1 MVLSDE
7 NIIAFQAL
15 YKEHYGK
22 DLSKEEAYEQGMKL
36 LSLVSIVYRPMTTE
50 DFEKF
55 KAQEA
60 VFLREQN

>member
-7 NIIAFQAL
+7 NIIAFQTL
-15 YKEHYGK
+15 YKEHFGK
-22 DLSKEEAYEQGMKL
+22 DLTKEEAYEQGMKL
-36 LSLVSIVYRPMTTE
+36 LSLVSIVYRPMTSE

-55 KAQEA
+55 KTQEA

>member
-7 NIIAFQAL
+7 NTISFQTL
-15 YKEHYGK
+15 YKEHFGK

-36 LSLVSIVYRPMTTE
+36 LSLVSVIYRPMTSE

-55 KAQEA
+55 KAQQA
-60 VFLREQN
+60 VFLRKQN

>member
-7 NIIAFQAL
+7 NIIDFQNL
-15 YKEHYGK
+15 YKEHFGK
-22 DLSKEEAYEQGMKL
+22 DLSREEAYEQGMKL

-60 VFLREQN
+60 VFLRKQN

>member
-7 NIIAFQAL
+7 NIIVFQNL
-15 YKEHYGK
+15 YKEHFGK

-36 LSLVSIVYRPMTTE
+36 LSLVSIVYRPMTAE

-55 KAQEA
+55 KTQQS
-60 VFLREQN
+60 VFLQKQN

>member
-7 NIIAFQAL
+7 NIIAFQSL
-15 YKEHYGK
+15 YKEHFAK

-36 LSLVSIVYRPMTTE
+36 LSLVSIVYRPMTAK

-55 KAQEA
+55 KAQQA
-60 VFLREQN
+60 VFLGEQN